1 MVIERSDISLS
12 LINNGALVWNPR
24 EMNAC
29 TWMVSNA
36 LCHKTVRFSQTLRI
50 FLNATYS
57 SLNLLYLFICV
68 SVYVCVCVLD
78 LYVHE
83 CCVLHAYM
91 YVSGYHRVFLAMWVH
106 METGS
111 WYWDIFL
118 YWFLSWL
125 LSLQLTM
132 LATLGA
138 QRSLEI
144 TLVLAL
150 ALRLQACM
158 TIPVF
163 YRVMG
168 SYLSLINETEILS
181 LLGFFLETTV
191 KYQDGI
197 STMTLILISGP
208 WFFW

>member
-1 MVIERSDISLS
+1 
-12 LINNGALVWNPR
+12 
-24 EMNAC
+24 
-29 TWMVSNA
+29 
-36 LCHKTVRFSQTLRI
+36 
-50 FLNATYS
+50 
-57 SLNLLYLFICV
+57 
-68 SVYVCVCVLD
+68 
-78 LYVHE
+78 
-83 CCVLHAYM
+83 
-91 YVSGYHRVFLAMWVH
+91 
-106 METGS
+106 
-111 WYWDIFL
+111 
-118 YWFLSWL
+118 
-125 LSLQLTM
+125 M

-208 WFFW
+208 